1 MYIKLILISALM
13 LCAMACG
20 KKQAGGQAAALPPMP
35 NLDGELSSTEVENIL
50 TLTQATITDI
60 DQLIVDLKALPAEV
74 QQAHSDEYKEMLQVS
89 ETIKERL
96 SYSNS
101 DTRNMVGGANAAGSG
116 IDGQSSSPQTSS
128 PKAVAAGATDS
139 SLQADQQASAK
150 ALAKRTIEYRQFY
163 DLYRKK
169 LSSW

>member
-35 NLDGELSSTEVENIL
+35 NLEGELSPKDVETIM

-60 DQLIVDLKALPAEV
+60 EQLMVDLKAVPADV

-89 ETIKERL
+89 QTIYERL
-96 SYSNS
+96 SYTNS
-101 DTRNMVGGANAAGSG
+101 DTRSLVSSVSAPSTGT
-116 IDGQSSSPQTSS
+116 DGQSASPQ
-128 PKAVAAGATDS
+128 ATPTPSAPQVSGTAMD
-139 SLQADQQASAK
+139 ADQQASARG
-150 ALAKRTIEYRQFY
+150 LAKRTIEYRQFY

-169 LSSW
+169 LSTW